1 MVIGWSICASIL
13 IMLAREGDDVDPK
26 NLVLMLAL
34 ANFGY
39 VWADTAADGFM
50 VSTAHRE
57 PLEKRG
63 KLQTFCCE

>member
-39 VWADTAADGFM
+39 VWA
-50 VSTAHRE
+50 E
-57 PLEKRG
+57 
-63 KLQTFCCE
+63 